1 MTAPLCQCGHGES
14 EHRRAVVKHSPVT
27 LGVVCEH
34 TEPHGRSRIRRCSCT
49 EYRPAASP
57 GTAIEPTDALGRDW
71 LDQAIDTLIL
81 AIGAKGERGHILPGP
96 ARLALEHEVR
106 SRLRASSPAVAARA
120 DIGGLVD
127 AHAKAFCKQ
136 EQAAYDYERDI
147 VDRAAL
153 DLATEAEESTRAA
166 LDARLASLTER
177 AERSRSDLRG
187 AWRWSWAQPD
197 WHSLS
202 PDEQFE
208 RALRAADGV
217 EGKS

>member
-120 DIGGLVD
+120 DIGGLQREIVECALD
-127 AHAKAFCKQ
+127 YDFHLSNPEGQFAEVAERVEVAHRALLTAVAQ
-136 EQAAYDYERDI
+136 YN
-147 VDRAAL
+147 AAL
-153 DLATEAEESTRAA
+153 SSPPSTPTEGTS
-166 LDARLASLTER
+166 DA
-177 AERSRSDLRG
+177 
-187 AWRWSWAQPD
+187 
-197 WHSLS
+197 
-202 PDEQFE
+202 
-208 RALRAADGV
+208 
-217 EGKS
+217 